1 MAAWP
6 TAWMETDL
14 VRGGPESR
22 VDLSQQSLGRVGEPG
37 PGAPTYPG
45 PEDVWC
51 QKPGG
56 SFPHIVGQS
65 ISIALDIAQGDRY
78 SLVGVHSIPGWI
90 WEDSFFIPVKPFTE
104 KQRNVRGDTLLGG
117 QACLRPLSPISWT
130 DRQVVGR

>member
-1 MAAWP
+1 MTSLEQRTVVVNA
-6 TAWMETDL
+6 
-14 VRGGPESR
+14 R

-78 SLVGVHSIPGWI
+78 SLVGQQSLKHLFCW
-90 WEDSFFIPVKPFTE
+90 
-104 KQRNVRGDTLLGG
+104 
-117 QACLRPLSPISWT
+117 
-130 DRQVVGR
+130 